1 MNNTILT
8 TLLFALLSLSCAK
21 ASDSGI
27 SHNTKYTTTKS
38 SIIDSQNPSK
48 NNQSE
53 GYSKAY
59 ERCISDHKQGFNL
72 AVDCTQKELE
82 DINNKINKINKILD
96 NKKPHINK
104 KSIQSKYENYERM
117 MCNDL
122 MNTSKLTKSSSITRS
137 QCKLSLRQNY
147 LDNLQNILSPQRLE

>member
-1 MNNTILT
+1 MNNTILIT
-8 TLLFALLSLSCAK
+8 SLFAFLSLSCAK

-38 SIIDSQNPSK
+38 SIIDSQNPPK

-82 DINNKINKINKILD
+82 DINNKINKILD
-96 NKKPHINK
+96 NTKPHINK

>member
-27 SHNTKYTTTKS
+27 SHNTKYTTIKS
-38 SIIDSQNPSK
+38 SIIDSKNPPK

-82 DINNKINKINKILD
+82 DINNKINKILD
-96 NKKPHINK
+96 NKKPHINKK

>member
-38 SIIDSQNPSK
+38 SIIDSQNSPK

-82 DINNKINKINKILD
+82 DIN

>member
-38 SIIDSQNPSK
+38 SIIDSQNPPK

-82 DINNKINKINKILD
+82 DINNKINKILD
-96 NKKPHINK
+96 NK

>member
-38 SIIDSQNPSK
+38 SIIDSQNPPK

-96 NKKPHINK
+96 IKKPHIIK

>member
-38 SIIDSQNPSK
+38 SIIDSQNPPK

-82 DINNKINKINKILD
+82 DIN